1 MLGDG
6 LYDAILMQDQIN
18 EINSLLIQ
26 HMRYSTVGHKI
37 YDSTMID
44 PKDVVN
50 DPKNGWIQGKPGL
63 DKNIS
68 QSVKELPPTSLSQ
81 DVPAWLSLV
90 KEAMQDMT
98 SAYDPTTGKGIGANT
113 PYSQSVFLNEKAQSR
128 WASSLAYNKP
138 ELIHFHRQLLQI
150 ARDNW
155 VDPRRRSFQTNTGEW
170 SFEQFTQADLQG
182 QVDIIMSNTDMKPR
196 SRAEQIQGLTM
207 LTTLVPLLPSMPPKQ
222 KLRIE
227 EMLGLPP
234 DANPTSNQ
242 ISRAYRNIDR
252 IKKGEVIT
260 PLPLV
265 DDAQSQLPVY
275 QDFLASEDGESLAEQ
290 EPQTFANIYTF
301 MVTMMMM
308 GQAQQNSP
316 AANPN
321 GPQSAQPGQ
330 QGSQP
335 GEKKAAGGQLGQ
347 KGGGP
352 SSGAQPNAQ
361 SPAQP
366 APPVSPPSA

>member
-1 MLGDG
+1 MTGAPGAPPETMVSKVATGFAKRNKGSEIAIVCSPLEINVRADIKGGLENVPYLQWITRQDLDTINYVYPGLNTSGNVSAVEQDLSQQYIETLTNLPGNLLGDSPAYNRALSTKKAELVRSWLHPSTFLNDKELLAQFPTGVCVTSVNGLVVDWYEEALTDRWTHEVLIPVPHSMLGDG

-128 WASSLAYNKP
+128 W
-138 ELIHFHRQLLQI
+138 
-150 ARDNW
+150 
-155 VDPRRRSFQTNTGEW
+155 RRLSP
-170 SFEQFTQADLQG
+170 
-182 QVDIIMSNTDMKPR
+182 IIN
-196 SRAEQIQGLTM
+196 
-207 LTTLVPLLPSMPPKQ
+207 
-222 KLRIE
+222 
-227 EMLGLPP
+227 
-234 DANPTSNQ
+234 
-242 ISRAYRNIDR
+242 RN
-252 IKKGEVIT
+252 
-260 PLPLV
+260 
-265 DDAQSQLPVY
+265 
-275 QDFLASEDGESLAEQ
+275 
-290 EPQTFANIYTF
+290 
-301 MVTMMMM
+301 
-308 GQAQQNSP
+308 
-316 AANPN
+316 
-321 GPQSAQPGQ
+321 
-330 QGSQP
+330 
-335 GEKKAAGGQLGQ
+335 
-347 KGGGP
+347 
-352 SSGAQPNAQ
+352 
-361 SPAQP
+361 
-366 APPVSPPSA
+366 